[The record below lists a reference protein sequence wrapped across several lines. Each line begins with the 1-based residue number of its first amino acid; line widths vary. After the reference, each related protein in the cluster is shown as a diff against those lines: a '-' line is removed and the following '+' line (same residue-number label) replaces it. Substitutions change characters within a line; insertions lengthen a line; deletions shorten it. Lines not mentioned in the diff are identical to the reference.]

1 MAGGRTRA
9 GRPGLFSSPRKGK
22 SSPAH
27 LGRGVGT
34 LFAQLFR
41 SAIHLRGFINSQDR
55 VIRMVSDGTNFS
67 KEKIEMSENRPTGG
81 NTGSGLAGTGNT
93 DAGTTRD
100 TTNTSYEGLTTTGG
114 GSGTQGGQTTGTGTA
129 AALAQTAK
137 EYGGKIA
144 DAASTAKDYV
154 SDKASVV
161 TDKIKDLSNRDF
173 SEVANEAKEYARKNP
188 GQAILIS
195 AAAGLVLGLL
205 IRGSRR

>member
-1 MAGGRTRA
+1 
-9 GRPGLFSSPRKGK
+9 
-22 SSPAH
+22 
-27 LGRGVGT
+27 
-34 LFAQLFR
+34 
-41 SAIHLRGFINSQDR
+41 
-55 VIRMVSDGTNFS
+55 
-67 KEKIEMSENRPTGG
+67 MSENRPTGG
-81 NTGSGLAGTGNT
+81 YTGGGAGTGAT

-100 TTNTSYEGLTTTGG
+100 SSTANTQGGDQGLTTTGG
-114 GSGTQGGQTTGTGTA
+114 TSGGGQSAGGGTGAGTA
-129 AALAQTAK
+129 TGLAQTAK

-144 DAASTAKDYV
+144 DAATTAKDYV
-154 SDKASVV
+154 TDKASVV